1 MEAPVKGA
9 IDVEGPTVGSA
20 SMSSQ
25 GQRPEAS
32 ETKISSP
39 SGERSGGK
47 KIVDVACWPC
57 RKRKG
62 KCSGDR
68 PVCASCI
75 RRGVECS
82 YEYDEGLTRVG
93 SLRLKLH
100 QSTSRAENLEYL
112 YEQLRTRSDDEAAL
126 LLAIVRLGADID
138 KMVMQLKSAP
148 DLSWA
153 KGMNPP
159 DISKLLG
166 SDYDSVAPSPAE
178 SSTLM

>member
-1 MEAPVKGA
+1 MAAPVAGA
-9 IDVEGPTVGSA
+9 IEAEGPIGSG
-20 SMSSQ
+20 STSNRGQ
-25 GQRPEAS
+25 GPDAA
-32 ETKISSP
+32 ETNISSP
-39 SGERSGGK
+39 SGERVGGR

-57 RKRKG
+57 RKRKA
-62 KCSGDR
+62 KCSGGR
-68 PVCASCI
+68 PVCTSCT

-138 KMVMQLKSAP
+138 KMVVQLKSAP

-153 KGMNPP
+153 KGRNPP

-166 SDYDSVAPSPAE
+166 SEY
-178 SSTLM
+178 STPRQNG